1 MFSLCSSPSLLT
13 LQEVIRTN
21 TQLQSAARALAD
33 QLDMRMKDLEAQSQ
47 RRVAAEQASLQAETE
62 RLKQVSGRIRDV
74 TGAPPACLGQK
85 HDTKHLPA
93 SKHGCPFLSG
103 KCSWS
108 FCTQSMQE
116 RVCALAWLLTS
127 IAMSCCAY
135 AKTQWFERSIHLGV
149 QD

>member
-1 MFSLCSSPSLLT
+1 LKLASAVFSLCSSPSLLT

-62 RLKQVSGRIRDV
+62 RLKQVRGRIRDV

-85 HDTKHLPA
+85 HDTKHLSA
-93 SKHGCPFLSG
+93 SKHGCPF
-103 KCSWS
+103 
-108 FCTQSMQE
+108 
-116 RVCALAWLLTS
+116 RLASVLGASAHSRCKSEYVPWLG
-127 IAMSCCAY
+127 C
-135 AKTQWFERSIHLGV
+135 
-149 QD
+149 